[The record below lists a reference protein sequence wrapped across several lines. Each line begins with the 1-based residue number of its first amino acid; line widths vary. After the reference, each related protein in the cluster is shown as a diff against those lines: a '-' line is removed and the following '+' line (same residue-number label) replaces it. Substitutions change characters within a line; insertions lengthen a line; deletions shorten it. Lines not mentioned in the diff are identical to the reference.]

1 MQLDK
6 KLKAFVRYDGSER
19 IVPGSL
25 ILRKNKPKVGN
36 WKQVSSNYCCEGI
49 GINYTPGSL
58 TIANVDL
65 TLTCSSGKSVVVNT
79 NTASTSM
86 ATLLSALNTS
96 AGYLGVFTS
105 PDGATVNFVVN
116 TSVANSL
123 CYGGT
128 LSFTVA

>member
-36 WKQVSSNYCCEGI
+36 WKQVSSNYCCDGI
-49 GINYTPGSL
+49 GISYTPSSL
-58 TIANVDL
+58 SIANVDL

-79 NTASTSM
+79 NTASTDM
-86 ATLLSALNTS
+86 PTLLSALNKS
-96 AGYLGVFTS
+96 ASYLGVFTS
-105 PDGATVNFVVN
+105 PDGLSVNFVVN
-116 TSVANSL
+116 TSVASSL

-128 LSFTVA
+128 LSFSVA

>member
-36 WKQVSSNYCCEGI
+36 WKQVSSNYCCDGI
-49 GINYTPGSL
+49 GISYTPSSL
-58 TIANVDL
+58 SIANVDL
-65 TLTCSSGKSVVVNT
+65 TLTCSSGKSIVVNT
-79 NTASTSM
+79 NTASTNM
-86 ATLLSALNTS
+86 VTLLAALNTS

-116 TSVANSL
+116 TSVASTL
-123 CYGGT
+123 CYGAT
-128 LSFTVA
+128 LSFSVA